1 MRRIKLQG
9 VMTVPEMTMQRLDN
23 YYILL
28 KQKEFFE
35 IKYIPS
41 SISGVDTSRPAI
53 QSNTISNVVENQVMQ
68 RLDIDPNIKAEYHRV
83 CEELKVLNAFI
94 FAIEDETI
102 RAIAIRRFVYHQ
114 NYKKIGQVLNY
125 TRESVYRMIVGYVE
139 R

>member
-1 MRRIKLQG
+1 M
-9 VMTVPEMTMQRLDN
+9 PEMTMQRLDN

-53 QSNTISNVVENQVMQ
+53 QSNTISKIVENRVIQ
-68 RLDIDPNIKAEYHRV
+68 RLDIDPTIKAEYHRV
-83 CEELKVLNAFI
+83 CEELKVLNEFI
-94 FAIEDETI
+94 YSIEDETI

-114 NYKKIGQVLNY
+114 SYKKIGQVLHY
-125 TRESVYRMIVGYVE
+125 AKSRVYGMLSDYLKDRTD
-139 R
+139 